1 MMKAKIFTVILM
13 VAWLFFPSQAQA
25 QRAPEGWFWTLD
37 GLYAAQGD
45 ADLGDEGG
53 DFSLQRAFLGA
64 SLDYLWNPRTALGV
78 SVGGGLSRYDFSGQT
93 GLAPGEP
100 WEDIEDWRVSV
111 VSRFAINDRISGLII
126 PSYRVNRES
135 GASTSGADT
144 WGLLAGISW
153 RLRPGLTIGPGI
165 GVFERLEES
174 TAVFPILVI
183 DWDIGERWNLST
195 GRGLAASQGP
205 GLTLAYTLN
214 DDWTVNLVGRYEQI
228 DFRLDKE
235 GPAPGGI
242 GRDEVFPLVLG
253 AAWSPNPGTRLSIFL
268 GGEFGGELELAD
280 PRGDLIARSDYDTAL
295 IGGASFS
302 LRF

>member
-1 MMKAKIFTVILM
+1 MKKTRFWMAIAAFSLTVSN
-13 VAWLFFPSQAQA
+13 ATSAQP
-25 QRAPEGWFWTLD
+25 APEGWFWTVD

-45 ADLGDEGG
+45 ADIGDGG
-53 DFSLQRAFLGA
+53 GEFSLQRVYLGA

-78 SVGGGLSRYDFSGQT
+78 SVGGGLSRYDFSGES

-100 WEDIEDWRVSV
+100 WEDIEDWRVSL
-111 VSRFAINDRISGLII
+111 VSRFAITDQVSGLII

-144 WGLLAGISW
+144 WGLLAGVSW
-153 RLRPGLTIGPGI
+153 RLRPGLTLGPGI

-183 DWDIGERWNLST
+183 DWDITERWNLST

-205 GLTLAYTLN
+205 GLTLGYTVN

-228 DFRLDKE
+228 DFRLDNE

-242 GRDEVFPLVLG
+242 GRDEVVPLVLG
-253 AAWSPNPGTRLSIFL
+253 AEWSPNPGTRLSFFV
-268 GGEFGGELELAD
+268 GGEFGGTLELAD
-280 PRGDLIARSDYDTAL
+280 RFGNVIAESDYDTAL

>member
-1 MMKAKIFTVILM
+1 MKSTSCLALAIAAALLL
-13 VAWLFFPSQAQA
+13 ARPAAAQP
-25 QRAPEGWFWTLD
+25 APDGWFWTVD
-37 GLYAAQGD
+37 GLFAAQGA

-53 DFSLQRAFLGA
+53 DFSLQRAYLGA
-64 SLDYLWNPRTALGV
+64 SLDYLWDPRTALGV

-100 WEDIEDWRVSV
+100 WEDIEDWRVSLA
-111 VSRFAINDRISGLII
+111 SRFPINDRISGLII

-144 WGLLAGISW
+144 WGLIAGVSW
-153 RLRPGLTIGPGI
+153 RLRPGLTLGPGI

-183 DWDIGERWNLST
+183 DWDITERWNLST

-205 GLTLAYTLN
+205 GLTLGYTLN
-214 DDWTVNLVGRYEQI
+214 DDWTLNLIGRYEQI
-228 DFRLDKE
+228 DFRLDDE

-242 GRDEVFPLVLG
+242 GRDEVVPLVLG
-253 AAWSPNPGTRLSIFL
+253 AEWAPNPGTRLGFFI

-280 PRGDLIARSDYDTAL
+280 PFGEVIARTDYDTAL

-302 LRF
+302 FRF

>member
-1 MMKAKIFTVILM
+1 MKSTILHA
-13 VAWLFFPSQAQA
+13 VAILAALALPRMALAQPS
-25 QRAPEGWFWTLD
+25 PEGWFWTLD

-45 ADLGDEGG
+45 ADIGNAGG
-53 DFSLQRAFLGA
+53 EFSLQRFYLGA

-78 SVGGGLSRYDFSGQT
+78 SVGGGLSSYDFSGDT

-111 VSRFAINDRISGLII
+111 VSRFAINDRVSGIVI

-135 GASTSGADT
+135 GASASGADT
-144 WGLLAGISW
+144 WGLLAGVSW
-153 RLRPGLTIGPGI
+153 QLRPGLTLGPGI

-183 DWDIGERWNLST
+183 DWDITERWNLST

-205 GLTLAYTLN
+205 GLTLGYTVN

-228 DFRLDKE
+228 DFRLDDE

-242 GRDEVFPLVLG
+242 GRDEVFPLVL
-253 AAWSPNPGTRLSIFL
+253 AAEWSPNPGTRLGFFV
-268 GGEFGGELELAD
+268 GGEFGGELELAG
-280 PRGDLIARSDYDTAL
+280 PSGELISRSDYDTAL
-295 IGGASFS
+295 IAGASFS

>member
-1 MMKAKIFTVILM
+1 MKTTTCLAII
-13 VAWLFFPSQAQA
+13 VAMSLLVPRASPAQPA
-25 QRAPEGWFWTLD
+25 TEGWFWTLD

-45 ADLGDEGG
+45 ADIGEGDGE
-53 DFSLQRAFLGA
+53 FSLQRVYLAA

-78 SVGGGLSRYDFSGQT
+78 SVGGGLSRYDFSGNS
-93 GLAPGEP
+93 GLPGEP
-100 WEDIEDWRVSV
+100 WEDIEDWRVSL
-111 VSRFAINDRISGLII
+111 VSRFPINDRVSGLII

-144 WGLLAGISW
+144 WGLLAGVSW
-153 RLRPGLTIGPGI
+153 RLRPGLTLGPGI

-183 DWDIGERWNLST
+183 DWDITERWNLST

-205 GLTLAYTLN
+205 GLTLGYTLN
-214 DDWTVNLVGRYEQI
+214 QDWTLSLVGRDEPI
-228 DFRLDKE
+228 DFRRDDE

-253 AAWSPNPGTRLSIFL
+253 AEWAPNPGTRLSFFL
-268 GGEFGGELELAD
+268 GGEFGGELELAN
-280 PRGDLIARSDYDTAL
+280 PSGEVIARSDYDTAL